1 MTDVAHTPSR
11 RDWIVSAVLFAAIMT
26 GYLFS
31 GNRAPFD
38 SALYL
43 HTSLSIVREG
53 NTNLD
58 EYPDILAQVW
68 WPPDQVDGHQYDV
81 APIGIPVLSVPIVW
95 LADRVW
101 PLIGQG
107 DFQQY
112 LQHHYP
118 VELQSLMASILVA
131 LTAVLLYR
139 MARRRLTWP
148 YAVLLAL
155 LFAFGTTAWS
165 VVSRTLWQHGPS
177 MLLLTLALI
186 VALQAQD
193 KPQRIQYIGLIVALA
208 YVTRPTNSIAVVA
221 YTLFVFLFYRKWLWK
236 YLAWAA
242 VVAIPFIAYSLTTYQ
257 SILPS
262 YYQAFVRLAAA
273 TFFEALTGH
282 WLSPSRGLLIF
293 SPILILAI
301 MGLWLTIKQRQW
313 QRIDGLLLGILGAHW
328 IVVSLW
334 WNWWAGVS
342 FGPRI
347 WSDMLPYLMYFIIPT
362 LLAFAAWRGKRRW
375 LAAVGGVVLI
385 GWSVFVNYR
394 GANASEPMDWNGQ
407 PAPIDAF
414 PRRVWD
420 WRDPQWLRGVTFGP
434 PINLAVS
441 GIPFAQVI
449 DSDVRA
455 RLGTD
460 NVQPRQFEASSSLIA
475 PEGNA
480 WFAIAENQP
489 VGPELAALFAD
500 AGSPVEGHTLAEYPA
515 YRLYHFNLADRI
527 QQAAQQAEQ
536 TTLDAKLP
544 IKFEDTAE
552 LIAYQLMPTT
562 GGLTLITYWRAGAHV
577 ISPLKL
583 FVHGLG
589 PDGAIVAQDDRL
601 DVPADLWQTGDW
613 IVQVN
618 RVTVPPDKPQV
629 TVAIGLYNPDTNTRL
644 PINLNGQPADRLL
657 LRSIDLK

>member
-1 MTDVAHTPSR
+1 MTDVARTPSR
-11 RDWIVSAVLFAAIMT
+11 HDRIIAVVLFAAILT
-26 GYLFS
+26 GYLLS

-68 WPPDQVDGHQYDV
+68 WPPDRVDGHQYDV

-118 VELQSLMASILVA
+118 VELQSIMASILVA
-131 LTAVLLYR
+131 LTAVLLYCL
-139 MARRRLTWP
+139 ARRRLTWP

-155 LFAFGTTAWS
+155 MFAFCTTAWS

-186 VALQAQD
+186 MTLQAQD

-236 YLAWAA
+236 YFAWAA
-242 VVAIPFIAYSLTTYQ
+242 VVAIPFIAYSLTTYH
-257 SILPS
+257 SILPL
-262 YYQAFVRLAAA
+262 YYQGFVRLSGA
-273 TFFEALTGH
+273 TFLEAFIGH
-282 WLSPSRGLLIF
+282 WVSPSRGLLIY

-301 MGLWLTIKQRQW
+301 IGIWLTIKQRQW
-313 QRIDGLLLGILGAHW
+313 QRVDGLLLGIIGAHW

-347 WSDMLPYLMYFIIPT
+347 WSDMLPYLVYFMIPT
-362 LLAFAAWRGKRRW
+362 LLAFAALRGKRRW
-375 LAAVGGVVLI
+375 LAAIGGVVLI
-385 GWSVFVNYR
+385 GWSVFVHYR
-394 GANASEPMDWNGQ
+394 GANAGEPMDWNGA

-420 WRDPQWLRGVTFGP
+420 WRDPQWLHGVAFGP
-434 PINLAVS
+434 PVNLAVS

-460 NVQPRQFEASSSLIA
+460 NIQPRQFDATSSLIA
-475 PEGNA
+475 PEGKA
-480 WFAIAENQP
+480 WFAIAETQTMA
-489 VGPELAALFAD
+489 PEVAALLK
-500 AGSPVEGHTLAEYPA
+500 ECQ
-515 YRLYHFNLADRI
+515 RL
-527 QQAAQQAEQ
+527 
-536 TTLDAKLP
+536 
-544 IKFEDTAE
+544 
-552 LIAYQLMPTT
+552 
-562 GGLTLITYWRAGAHV
+562 
-577 ISPLKL
+577 
-583 FVHGLG
+583 
-589 PDGAIVAQDDRL
+589 
-601 DVPADLWQTGDW
+601 
-613 IVQVN
+613 
-618 RVTVPPDKPQV
+618 RVT
-629 TVAIGLYNPDTNTRL
+629 RW
-644 PINLNGQPADRLL
+644 PIIHPISCI
-657 LRSIDLK
+657 RSIWRSVWRRPRSRPSIRR

>member
-1 MTDVAHTPSR
+1 MTDVARTPSR
-11 RDWIVSAVLFAAIMT
+11 HDGIIAVVLFAAILT
-26 GYLFS
+26 GYLLS

-38 SALYL
+38 SAFYL

-58 EYPDILAQVW
+58 EYPDILAQIW
-68 WPPDQVDGHQYDV
+68 WPPDRVDGHQYDV

-118 VELQSLMASILVA
+118 VELQSIMASILVA
-131 LTAVLLYR
+131 LTAVLLYCL
-139 MARRRLTWP
+139 ARRRLTWP

-155 LFAFGTTAWS
+155 MFAFGTTAWS

-177 MLLLTLALI
+177 MLLLTVALI
-186 VALQAQD
+186 ITLQAQD
-193 KPQRIQYIGLIVALA
+193 KPQRIQYVGLIAALA

-221 YTLFVFLFYRKWLWK
+221 YTLFVLLFYRKWLWK

-242 VVAIPFIAYSLTTYQ
+242 VVAIPFIAYSLTTYH

-262 YYQAFVRLAAA
+262 YYQGFALLSGA
-273 TFFEALTGH
+273 TFLEAFIGH
-282 WLSPSRGLLIF
+282 WVSPSRGLLIY

-301 MGLWLTIKQRQW
+301 IGIWLTIKQRQW
-313 QRIDGLLLGILGAHW
+313 QRVDGLLLGIIGAHW

-347 WSDMLPYLMYFIIPT
+347 WSDMLPYLAYFMIPT
-362 LLAFAAWRGKRRW
+362 LVAFAALRGKRRW

-385 GWSVFVNYR
+385 GWSVFVHYR
-394 GANASEPMDWNGQ
+394 GANTGEPMDWNGQ

-414 PRRVWD
+414 PGRVWD
-420 WRDPQWLRGVTFGP
+420 WCDPQWLRGVTFGP
-434 PINLAVS
+434 PVNLAVA
-441 GIPFAQVI
+441 GIPFAQII

-460 NVQPRQFEASSSLIA
+460 NVQPRQFEATSSLIA

-480 WFAIAENQP
+480 WFAIAEP
-489 VGPELAALFAD
+489 RAL
-500 AGSPVEGHTLAEYPA
+500 PVEVAAWLKDVPAITGHTLADYPP
-515 YRLYHFNLADRI
+515 YQLFQVDLAQRVA
-527 QQAAQQAEQ
+527 QAAQQAEQ
-536 TTLDAKLP
+536 STLSARLPVKFGDA
-544 IKFEDTAE
+544 AE
-552 LIAYQLMPTT
+552 LQGYQLRRTDQ
-562 GGLTLITYWRAGAHV
+562 GLTLITFWRAIDHSAA
-577 ISPLKL
+577 PLKI
-583 FVHGLG
+583 FMHVLG
-589 PDGAIVAQDDRL
+589 PDGSIVAQDDRL
-601 DVPADLWQTGDW
+601 DAPADLWQRGDW
-613 IVQVN
+613 IVQFNHVDI
-618 RVTVPPDKPQV
+618 PDQTAPLK
-629 TVAIGLYNPDTNTRL
+629 VAVGLYQAETGARL
-644 PINLNGQPADRLL
+644 PLQKDGQALGDSLL
-657 LRSIDLK
+657 LREVGVP